1 MKLLFVCTGNTCRSP
16 MAQALAQKIFT
27 DKNIIG
33 QIDSAGIFANPFQGA
48 SVNSILAMKDFG
60 IDISNY
66 KSKQITKNM
75 LDENDFIIAMTKS
88 HKNFLLAD
96 FPDYQK
102 KIFEKA
108 KNQNSIIYV
117 ETGKGKTFI
126 SIMLMAYHL
135 GLDIEDPSNNKQ
147 KLDKNKKI
155 IFFVCDTSLIEQ
167 QKKAIS
173 NTLGIEVGTIQ
184 GKKVKNLKV
193 TMNYLK
199 RCGTQ

>member
-102 KIFEKA
+102 KIFTLSEFA
-108 KNQNSIIYV
+108 CNNNYDIIDPFGQSLEIYKECANEIYYFV
-117 ETGKGKTFI
+117 NKI
-126 SIMLMAYHL
+126 SDKFSM
-135 GLDIEDPSNNKQ
+135 GED
-147 KLDKNKKI
+147 KL
-155 IFFVCDTSLIEQ
+155 
-167 QKKAIS
+167 
-173 NTLGIEVGTIQ
+173 
-184 GKKVKNLKV
+184 
-193 TMNYLK
+193 
-199 RCGTQ
+199 